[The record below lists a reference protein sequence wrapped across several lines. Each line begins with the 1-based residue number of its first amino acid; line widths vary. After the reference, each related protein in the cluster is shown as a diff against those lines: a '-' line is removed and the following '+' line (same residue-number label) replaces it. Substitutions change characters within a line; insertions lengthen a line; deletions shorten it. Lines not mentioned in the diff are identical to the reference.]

1 MILMTTMTYPLILL
15 HSLLMGFKFHFI
27 WVGFEIWIS
36 VTEVYFHLQNTISE
50 IWTWLIAEVV

>member
-36 VTEVYFHLQNTISE
+36 VTEDDLHLQNTISE